1 MNKVL
6 FLGDL
11 HLGIRNGNNVFLNMM
26 KKYFNEELFPY
37 ILKNNI
43 KYVIQLGD
51 ILDKRKSIDFIIS
64 NYLTN
69 TFFKFFEDNEIHF
82 YSTVGNHDLYYRQS
96 VELDGPS
103 QFSNSKYIHIIKT
116 VTAINIYNKQ
126 FILCPWICEENKEQI
141 IDDLQKIENTESS
154 FLCGHFEL
162 SGFPIQ
168 RGFISDKGTLS
179 KDLLSKYFKV
189 ISGHY
194 HSPSSKDNIS
204 YIGTPYQLT
213 WSDYGDRKKVIVY
226 DFDES
231 EFEEIYTKI
240 ELYHK
245 IFYSD
250 DIKITYKDYD
260 GCYVKVVLNSEYN
273 EKKLNLFLSEFEN
286 SADLL
291 SLQVINQLDDI
302 STIED
307 ISISDID
314 NPIDIMINVI
324 NDRITDENIRTL
336 TKNISYEIYKEAQSA
351 IS

>member
-11 HLGIRNGNNVFLNMM
+11 HLGIRNGSSIFLNMM

-37 ILKNNI
+37 ILKNDI

-51 ILDKRKSIDFIIS
+51 ILDKRKSIDFIVS

-69 TFFKFFEDNEIHF
+69 AFFKFFETNKIHF

-103 QFSNSKYIHIIKT
+103 QFSNNEYIHIVKT
-116 VTAINIYNKQ
+116 VTNIKIHDKN

-141 IDDLQKIENTESS
+141 INDLKGIKDTKNS

-162 SGFPIQ
+162 AGFPIQ
-168 RGFISDKGTLS
+168 RGFISDKETLP
-179 KDLLSKYFKV
+179 KDILSNYFKV
-189 ISGHY
+189 MSGHY
-194 HSPSSKDNIS
+194 HSPSSKDNVS

-213 WSDYGDRKKVIVY
+213 WSDYGDKKKVVVY
-226 DFDES
+226 DFDDK
-231 EFEEIYTKI
+231 EFEEIYT
-240 ELYHK
+240 ELEIYHK

-250 DIKITYKDYD
+250 DIKINYKDYNN
-260 GCYVKVVLNSEYN
+260 CYVKIILNSDYTDN
-273 EKKLNLFLSEFEN
+273 KLNVFLSEFEN
-286 SADLL
+286 SANLL
-291 SLQVINQLDDI
+291 GLQVINQLDAND
-302 STIED
+302 TIEE
-307 ISISDID
+307 ISITDID

-324 NDRITDENIRTL
+324 NDRISDENIKTL
-336 TKNISYEIYKEAQSA
+336 AKSLSYDIYKEAQSM